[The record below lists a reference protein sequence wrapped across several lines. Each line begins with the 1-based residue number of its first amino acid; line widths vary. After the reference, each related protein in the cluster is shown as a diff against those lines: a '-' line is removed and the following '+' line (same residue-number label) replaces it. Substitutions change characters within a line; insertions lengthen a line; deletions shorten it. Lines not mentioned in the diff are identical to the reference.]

1 MKLPFFSVGHSSRT
15 IEDFVQLL
23 RFAEVETVADI
34 RSFPNSRSNPQFNRD
49 VLPDRLAAF
58 RLAYVHIPELGGRRG
73 RSRNVPPEANGLWD
87 NQSFHDYADYALSAG
102 FRVGLERLVALGRT
116 ARCAM
121 LCSEAVWWRCHRR
134 IVADHLIAR
143 GERVLHLM
151 GRDRIEPAVIT
162 ADARITAEG
171 AVTYPAGPGAG
182 GA

>member
-143 GERVLHLM
+143 GETVFHLM
-151 GRDRIEPAVIT
+151 QPGRADPAT
-162 ADARITAEG
+162 LTPG
-171 AVTYPAGPGAG
+171 AVVRPDRSVVYPAP
-182 GA
+182 